1 MRRLAAFAA
10 LASAIVT
17 ALLVRSASPQ
27 QAGADGPPQ
36 YDSVIDDYT
45 TGRCECVVESSLIH
59 QPQIERVPDFP
70 RQRVIPIHKLPIPEG
85 QRPED
90 RGFSPRPRCY
100 AGFSGVND
108 TGWFPPDPTLAVGPN
123 HVVELVNATISWY
136 DKATGAV
143 QFSAPLDSS
152 GNPGFFEGVG
162 AGSFCFDTRAVYDDI
177 DNRFVV
183 VCAEVY
189 SNTAWIDIAVS
200 DDNDPNGTWYKYRTD
215 ALTTVGLN
223 TYWVDYPSL
232 GFDDVGYY
240 VTGNLFEFTSGAS
253 GGTKYR
259 CFDKSTM
266 LSGGTA
272 TWKDLRDSGSF
283 SVQAG
288 EHHTIPNAPFF
299 MSLSSST
306 RIKLQ
311 AIKTPVTNPQLV
323 TTTLTVASFSSPP
336 DAPNLGGSGLD
347 TLDGRIINLD
357 HRDDRLVCGHGVD
370 AGAGKA
376 TARWYDV
383 KARAWPQSGSP
394 LLNQTGNLDLGNDT
408 CSWYPALAW
417 NGNDE
422 IGMSFA
428 FSGSHEYAGIG
439 YATQK
444 TTDPAGVM
452 SQVVRVK
459 QGMAS
464 YNNTRWGDFFDCCP
478 DPSDATKFWGV
489 GEYTLSTNSW
499 GTWIHDFDSTWDPP
513 TSDLLLSLRGD
524 KSTGGFY
531 FLRGDIVH
539 YDKTSKLY
547 DMYFD
552 LSDVL
557 APAGTGN
564 IDAFALLSDGSI
576 AMSFVTQLKIAG
588 MTGGPN
594 GTVLENSDM
603 VRFVPTTLGEAT
615 TGSWVFWFDGSDV
628 GLDTLDENID
638 AVAVDGSGN
647 PIISVTGPFDFGGGF
662 IGKDED
668 LVLFTPT
675 SLGATT
681 AGTWSM
687 FLNGRDS
694 DVRLG
699 TNGEDT
705 DAVDFDA
712 TTVDIT
718 ISTTGDFQVPV
729 NITGHKDD
737 LITFTAT
744 TLGTNPSGSWAFT
757 FDGSANGLDD
767 VNDDI
772 DGLEILP

>member
-1 MRRLAAFAA
+1 MRKLAAVGTAA
-10 LASAIVT
+10 SGVVV
-17 ALLVRSASPQ
+17 ALLVGSASPQ
-27 QAGADGPPQ
+27 QGSDEGPPQ
-36 YDSVIDDYT
+36 YDRVIDDFT
-45 TGRCECVVESSLIH
+45 SGRCEAVVESSLIH
-59 QPQIERVPDFP
+59 QPQVERVADFP

-90 RGFSPRPRCY
+90 RGFAPRPRCY

-123 HVVELVNATISWY
+123 HVVELVNATISWF
-136 DKATGAV
+136 DKATGTV
-143 QFSAPLDSS
+143 QLSQPLDSS

-162 AGSFCFDTRAVYDDI
+162 AGNFCFDTRCIYDDI
-177 DNRFVV
+177 DSRFVV
-183 VCAEVY
+183 LCAEMY
-189 SNTAWIDIAVS
+189 SGASWIDIAVS

-215 ALTTVGLN
+215 AVTNVGSN
-223 TYWVDYPSL
+223 SYWVDYPSL

-272 TWKDLRDSGSF
+272 TWKDLRDSASF

-288 EHHTIPNAPFF
+288 EHHTVPNAPFF
-299 MSLSSST
+299 MSLASST
-306 RIKLQ
+306 KLNMQ
-311 AIKTPVTNPQLV
+311 AIKNPLTSPQLV
-323 TTTLTVASFSSPP
+323 STTLTVASFSSPP
-336 DAPNLGGSGLD
+336 DAPNLGGSAID

-357 HRDDRLVCGHGVD
+357 HRDKRLVCGHGVD
-370 AGAGKA
+370 VGNGKA
-376 TARWYDV
+376 SARWYEV
-383 KARAWPQSGSP
+383 KSRMWPQSGTP
-394 LLNQTGNLDLGNDT
+394 AINQTGNVDLGNNT
-408 CSWYPALAW
+408 FCWYPALAW

-428 FSGSHEYAGIG
+428 FSGANEYAGIG

-452 SQVVRVK
+452 SQMVRVR
-459 QGMAS
+459 QGKAS
-464 YNNTRWGDFFDCCP
+464 YNNGRWGDFFDCCP

-499 GTWIHDFDSTWDPP
+499 GTWIYPFDSTWDPP
-513 TSDLLLSLRGD
+513 TSGLLMSLRDD
-524 KSTGGFY
+524 KTVGGFF
-531 FLRGDIVH
+531 FLKGDIVH
-539 YDKTSKLY
+539 YDTNTHVW

-552 LSDVL
+552 LSDFLPNGV
-557 APAGTGN
+557 GN
-564 IDAFALLSDGSI
+564 VDAFALLPDGSI
-576 AMSFVTQLKIAG
+576 VMSFVAPVNIPGLV
-588 MTGGPN
+588 GGPN
-594 GTVLENSDM
+594 GTTVEDEDL
-603 VRFVPTTLGEAT
+603 VQFVPTSLGEVT
-615 TGSWVFWFDGSDV
+615 TGTWNFYFDGSDV
-628 GLDTLDENID
+628 GLDTNDEDID
-638 AVAVDGSGN
+638 ALAFDGSGN
-647 PIISVTGPFDFGGGF
+647 PIISVIGPFDFGGGF
-662 IGKDED
+662 TGKDED

-694 DVRLG
+694 DVRLA
-699 TNGEDT
+699 TPGEDT
-705 DAVDFDA
+705 DAVDYDPA
-712 TTVDIT
+712 TNAIT
-718 ISTTGDFQVPV
+718 ISTAGDFQVPV
-729 NITGHKDD
+729 NITGHQDD

-744 TLGTNPSGSWAFT
+744 TLGSNPSGTWAFT

-772 DGLEILP
+772 DDIEILP